1 MEHTNLF
8 QEVKDFLR
16 IHISKQW
23 TQRSLLKIFLSNLW
37 TWCNSPDVIPCGWL
51 GSKHQPTTTT
61 WWGIML
67 TACAELGGL
76 NKKDL
81 QRILEERQTTLAQQ
95 KVVFTQLQDLLHQL
109 QELHTQSQERWLC
122 PRYFMLKR
130 GVNSVLAAFGSVAGL
145 SPPSK
150 RSPRG
155 STNSPQEGKGI
166 RGSVWPIRTLHNKG
180 KD

>member
-1 MEHTNLF
+1 
-8 QEVKDFLR
+8 
-16 IHISKQW
+16 
-23 TQRSLLKIFLSNLW
+23 
-37 TWCNSPDVIPCGWL
+37 
-51 GSKHQPTTTT
+51 
-61 WWGIML
+61 ML

-145 SPPSK
+145 SRH
-150 RSPRG
+150 RSDLHVAA
-155 STNSPQEGKGI
+155 Q
-166 RGSVWPIRTLHNKG
+166 TLHKKEKG
-180 KD
+180 LEAVYDQSELSTTRGRTKSSE